1 MKSNFFENYCD
12 YRSMDSNLFAS
23 LLGLN
28 VFVGLV
34 LLGVSFTFSAIV
46 ADFLNYMPWTALGLF
61 KFSVIGSVILT
72 ILAIKAYGIYHYYKV
87 KDESY
92 ALFNTNDLKKWYA
105 LTPEKFVFS
114 SDTDIVYYIHNENS
128 VADGYRKKG
137 FEKNCLDVSKMY
149 PQTFVESIKYSR
161 FVSKTFKAVK
171 LAEKKEIKK
180 LEDIETQKA
189 IIAGNNEML
198 RVMGSIQKDIDRV
211 LTESNQRIKEETDK
225 LVKLNESV

>member
-1 MKSNFFENYCD
+1 
-12 YRSMDSNLFAS
+12 MDSTLFVS

-28 VFVGLV
+28 VIVSLV
-34 LLGVSFTFSAIV
+34 LLGLSFTFSAIV
-46 ADFLNYMPWTALGLF
+46 ADFLNYMPWTALGLL

-72 ILAIKAYGIYHYYKV
+72 ILAIKVYGIYSYYKV

-92 ALFNTNDLKKWYA
+92 ALFNTNDLKKWYV

-114 SDTDIVYYIHNENS
+114 SDTAIAYYIHNENS

-180 LEDIETQKA
+180 LEDIKTQKA

-225 LVKLNESV
+225 LVKLNS

>member
-23 LLGLN
+23 LLALN
-28 VFVGLV
+28 GFVCLV

-46 ADFLNYMPWTALGLF
+46 ADFLNYMPWTALGLL

-87 KDESY
+87 RGESY
-92 ALFNTNDLKKWYA
+92 ALFNTDDLKKWYV

-114 SDTDIVYYIHNENS
+114 SDTDIVYYIHNETII
-128 VADGYRKKG
+128 ADGYRKKG

-149 PQTFVESIKYSR
+149 PKTFVESIKYSR

-171 LAEKKEIKK
+171 LAEKKEIKR
-180 LEDIETQKA
+180 LEDIKTQKA
-189 IIAGNNEML
+189 IITGNNEML
-198 RVMGSIQKDIDRV
+198 RVMGSVQKDIGVV
-211 LTESNQRIKEETDK
+211 LRESNRKIKAEIDK
-225 LVKLNESV
+225 LAELNS